1 MKSIGLDTAPQ
12 ILLGIPPKMPAFAN
26 IARIQAK
33 GLTSNKSR
41 GASAR
46 RSTLTVRATGSTF
59 GNSFRV
65 TTFGESHGGGV
76 GCVVDGVPPRL
87 KITQV
92 STKNASICPQN
103 IP

>member
-1 MKSIGLDTAPQ
+1 
-12 ILLGIPPKMPAFAN
+12 MPAIAN
-26 IARIQAK
+26 LIRIQANV
-33 GLTSNKSR
+33 LTSKTSR
-41 GASAR
+41 NHTGR
-46 RSTLTVRATGSTF
+46 RSTLIVTATGSTF

-92 STKNASICPQN
+92 SIIHAFHCYLISTLQPISQDIW
-103 IP
+103 